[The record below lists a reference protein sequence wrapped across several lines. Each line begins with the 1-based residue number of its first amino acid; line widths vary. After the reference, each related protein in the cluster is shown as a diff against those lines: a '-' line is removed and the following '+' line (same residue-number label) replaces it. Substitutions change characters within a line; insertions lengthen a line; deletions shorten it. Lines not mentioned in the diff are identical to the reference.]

1 MFGHITELETGQKS
15 EKEQKSDLRSKSKK
29 KHKKIFF
36 KVDFFSIERSVS
48 VSVGSSNF
56 ENSERLVFENFFEK
70 LFVGGA
76 AEPDFETE
84 SGMLRR
90 NQVRK
95 ITDPVVWNLER
106 KKSVNISF

>member
-1 MFGHITELETGQKS
+1 MRKNKNQIFVRKVKKNTK
-15 EKEQKSDLRSKSKK
+15 RSFSKL
-29 KHKKIFF
+29 I
-36 KVDFFSIERSVS
+36 FFSIERSVSVS

-84 SGMLRR
+84 SGMFRR

-95 ITDPVVWNLER
+95 IPDPVVWNLER
-106 KKSVNISF
+106 KEIG